1 MIHMTYIYH
10 STLNFTIFLPFTA
23 FLISPLVIHL
33 QILIFLDEYF
43 RPDLRLEYL
52 LFHNTHK

>member
-1 MIHMTYIYH
+1 MTYIYH